1 MKHLNLK
8 TSAHFLSIACT
19 IVSVF
24 SMIVDVGA
32 IILLGGTLL
41 SQIMRPGY
49 LAAQMIHAEMD
60 FVFSEWVTLLI
71 CFILKCSFIVYAI
84 RSAKKLFFSIS
95 KEESPFTA
103 GTTKLIK
110 RISIFVF
117 LALICPLYPYYHLS
131 LVSIIESAFVALI
144 LCIISLIFEYGCG
157 LQKEIDE
164 TL

>member
-1 MKHLNLK
+1 MEQLHLK
-8 TSAHFLSIACT
+8 TSAHFLSIVCT

-24 SMIVDVGA
+24 SIIIDIGT

-49 LAAQMIHAEMD
+49 LATQMIHAELD
-60 FVFSEWVTLLI
+60 LVFSEWVTLLI
-71 CFILKCSFIVYAI
+71 CFILKCSFIVYTL
-84 RSAKKLFFSIS
+84 RSSKKLFYSIS
-95 KEESPFTA
+95 KDESPFTI
-103 GTTKLIK
+103 GTARLIK

-131 LVSIIESAFVALI
+131 LLSIAEGAFVVLI
-144 LCIISLIFEYGCG
+144 LCTISLIFEYGCG